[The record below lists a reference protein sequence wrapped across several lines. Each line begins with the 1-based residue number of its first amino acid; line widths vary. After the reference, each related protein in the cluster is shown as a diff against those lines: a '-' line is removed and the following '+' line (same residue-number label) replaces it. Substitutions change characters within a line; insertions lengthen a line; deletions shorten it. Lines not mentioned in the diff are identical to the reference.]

1 MPHLVSLGL
10 VLHRHLAKEEVG
22 VGTTMPL
29 QGVGGGE
36 GLEAQGVGEEL
47 EYQKVME
54 QMDLQRVVVVV
65 VVVGVG
71 VQPWC
76 HYPKRMEVPE
86 GEEW

>member
-29 QGVGGGE
+29 QGVEGGE

-47 EYQKVME
+47 EYQRVME
-54 QMDLQRVVVVV
+54 QMDLQRVVAV

-71 VQPWC
+71 GQPWH
-76 HYPKRMEVPE
+76 HYLKRMEVLVGE
-86 GEEW
+86 GW

>member
-1 MPHLVSLGL
+1 M
-10 VLHRHLAKEEVG
+10 
-22 VGTTMPL
+22 GTTMLL

-36 GLEAQGVGEEL
+36 GLEAQGVGEEQ

-65 VVVGVG
+65 VVGVG
-71 VQPWC
+71 VQPWH

-86 GEEW
+86 GEGW

>member
-10 VLHRHLAKEEVG
+10 VLHQHLAKEEVG

-54 QMDLQRVVVVV
+54 QMDLQRVVAA

-71 VQPWC
+71 VQPWH
-76 HYPKRMEVPE
+76 HYLKRMEVLVGE
-86 GEEW
+86 GW

>member
-47 EYQKVME
+47 EYQRVME
-54 QMDLQRVVVVV
+54 QMDLQRVVAV

-71 VQPWC
+71 VQPWH
-76 HYPKRMEVPE
+76 HYLKRMEGLVGE
-86 GEEW
+86 GW

>member
-1 MPHLVSLGL
+1 M
-10 VLHRHLAKEEVG
+10 G
-22 VGTTMPL
+22 VGTTMNL

-54 QMDLQRVVVVV
+54 QMDLQRGVVV

-71 VQPWC
+71 VQPWH
-76 HYPKRMEVPE
+76 HYLKRMEVLE
-86 GEEW
+86 GEGW

>member
-10 VLHRHLAKEEVG
+10 VLHQHLAKEEVG

-54 QMDLQRVVVVV
+54 QMDLQRVVAV

-71 VQPWC
+71 VQPW
-76 HYPKRMEVPE
+76 HQYLKRMEVLVGE
-86 GEEW
+86 GW

>member
-54 QMDLQRVVVVV
+54 QMDLQRVVAV

-71 VQPWC
+71 VQPW
-76 HYPKRMEVPE
+76 HYYLKRMEVLVGE
-86 GEEW
+86 GW

>member
-22 VGTTMPL
+22 VGTTMLL

-47 EYQKVME
+47 EYQRVME
-54 QMDLQRVVVVV
+54 QMDLQRVVAV

-71 VQPWC
+71 VQPWH
-76 HYPKRMEVPE
+76 HYLKRMEVLVGE
-86 GEEW
+86 GW